1 MNTTHAALLL
11 MLGWYLMAPP
21 SSIKYGAVIWD
32 MNAPVTKWMVV
43 KSFDTAE
50 ECEESK
56 ASFDEEANKI
66 RPIYDV
72 DSCVASDDPRLQE
85 K

>member
-1 MNTTHAALLL
+1 
-11 MLGWYLMAPP
+11 
-21 SSIKYGAVIWD
+21 
-32 MNAPVTKWMVV
+32 MVV